1 MKHTRHIISALV
13 FLPLLVSCAKVSSGQ
28 PDRPELPE
36 AASGDIDASC
46 SVIQIDGGSGSGKG
60 VATRTIIGQ
69 TTIASIDANFIKLD
83 ESLNRDWKSEDYAYT
98 EFRKNGWNSER
109 TMVAARAELMA
120 KSSGFLPPSE
130 VESPFPA
137 EQTMD
142 SLHNSVSIFEMVV
155 LLSED
160 WDASSLAESG

>member
-28 PDRPELPE
+28 PDRTELPE

-109 TMVAARAELMA
+109 TMIL
-120 KSSGFLPPSE
+120 
-130 VESPFPA
+130 
-137 EQTMD
+137 
-142 SLHNSVSIFEMVV
+142 
-155 LLSED
+155 
-160 WDASSLAESG
+160 DASILSSPDNTKDIHFRSIVFNPRQTYTYGSYDRDGNPDSINARLAAAFKPKI